1 MLNHR
6 NTYIKIIAEC
16 NFARPRVS
24 NKQIIHFANVS
35 PATVTEMTRS
45 LEHAGLVNR
54 RRYTGVTLTPTGEQL
69 ACQLLR
75 HYRLCETFLVQKL
88 HLPLIAVP
96 GQAWGMAADLTAET
110 ALALNHYLGAPQ
122 HSPFGG
128 SLNPTQILDDSPITR
143 LSAVSVPTTV
153 VLTSYLESAALVDYL
168 QHLGLPFGVPLQV
181 TKVDASLNLLYL
193 EDAQQREYTLNDQ
206 AADYIYTKKA

>member
-69 ACQLLR
+69 ACQLLH

-168 QHLGLPFGVPLQV
+168 QHLGLPLAYPFRSPRSMP
-181 TKVDASLNLLYL
+181 AS
-193 EDAQQREYTLNDQ
+193 TCF
-206 AADYIYTKKA
+206 T